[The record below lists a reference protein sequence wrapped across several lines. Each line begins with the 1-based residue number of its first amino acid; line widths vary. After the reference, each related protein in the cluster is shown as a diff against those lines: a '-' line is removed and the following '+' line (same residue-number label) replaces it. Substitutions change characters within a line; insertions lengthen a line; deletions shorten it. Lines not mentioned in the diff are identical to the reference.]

1 MDAILALKFNMDLL
15 PNLLAILGLLMTWE
29 LHDLEVR
36 AGRIQ
41 PRDIW
46 DLSGLRGFVKGRGR
60 VHMYVYATPKDSVAC
75 PACQSASGSI
85 FAPTALR
92 RKNFKPSDSSCTNP
106 GGCRCELIG
115 LVGNWPEGEL
125 LRKTLRES
133 GEAISLS
140 ELEMEEF
147 LNSGGA
153 VRSGSVQDRLGLY
166 MLEAMHAEG
175 INPQF
180 AISRYRSLTHV
191 KDGEEHPFMVP
202 AYLRLSELLERQ
214 GSYTA
219 ALSVV
224 EEFSKTMRHK
234 QGPLGPTRM
243 QNKIMSVR
251 MIRLIRTVKTFE

>member
-1 MDAILALKFNMDLL
+1 MDAILALKINMDLL

-41 PRDIW
+41 PRDIL
-46 DLSGLRGFVKGRGR
+46 DLSGLRSLVKSHGR
-60 VHMYVYATPKDSVAC
+60 VHMYVYATPKDGVAC
-75 PACQSASGSI
+75 PACQAASGSI
-85 FAPTALR
+85 FSPTALR
-92 RKNFKPSDSSCTNP
+92 RKNFKPSDSSCINP
-106 GGCRCELIG
+106 EGCRCELIG
-115 LVGNWPEGEL
+115 LVGNWPEGDE

-175 INPQF
+175 TNPQF
-180 AISRYRSLTHV
+180 AISRYRSLTHA
-191 KDGEEHPFMVP
+191 KDGEDHPFMVP
-202 AYLRLSELLERQ
+202 AYLRLSELLERE
-214 GSYTA
+214 GNFAA

-224 EEFSKTMRHK
+224 EEFSKTIRHK
-234 QGPLGPTRM
+234 PAPHGPTRM
-243 QNKIMSVR
+243 QNKFMSVR
-251 MIRLIRTVKTFE
+251 MIRLIRTVKTLE